1 MNVEEIIQ
9 KTVNET
15 VLKLKVAGLMKDDN
29 RTAYQKTEELLRNY
43 HAISISGDP
52 AAEKMILQI
61 ESALNSIQEDPYY
74 EVITLY
80 YLENLTRDYIADYYD
95 TSPTTISRNKKR
107 LIKKLS
113 AVLFSDDYIKQLYC

>member
-1 MNVEEIIQ
+1 MTTEELIK

-15 VLKLKVAGLMKDDN
+15 VLRLKVAGLMKDTN
-29 RTAYQKTEELLRNY
+29 KTPHQKTEDLLRNY
-43 HAISISGDP
+43 QAFTMSGDP

-61 ESALNSIQEDPYY
+61 ESALNSIQDDPYY

-107 LIKKLS
+107 PLIRERSSSCLRGS
-113 AVLFSDDYIKQLYC
+113 GS

>member
-15 VLKLKVAGLMKDDN
+15 VLKLKVAGLMKDN
-29 RTAYQKTEELLRNY
+29 NKTAYQKTEELLRNY
-43 HAISISGDP
+43 YAISISGDP
-52 AAEKMILQI
+52 AAEKMVMQI
-61 ESALNSIQEDPYY
+61 ESALRSIQDDDYY
-74 EVITLY
+74 DVILLY
-80 YLENLTRDYIADYYD
+80 YLENHTRDYIADYYD
-95 TSPTTISRNKKR
+95 TSPTTISRNKTR